1 MTNFKNIKSD
11 YQKIKIDNYIFIKEE
26 TRDENFGLI
35 HIEIYLKTMNHYR
48 MVDKTELPQTY
59 ISELSN
65 DKKYEPL
72 TFVEIMEFKK
82 YKNEMIEKIKKTNDI
97 ENRVCE
103 LFGNIYEINRDI
115 NFFTIHTDF
124 VNEFYKV
131 KIKEFNSLMIP
142 YIICDLIEKNKN
154 YNNQLFLI
162 GTNLFVQVSDMLH
175 KKICSLIQVNDKTGE
190 CQIIAVYIIEKNQD
204 KYEININLNEQNINE
219 ILRNETR
226 KFIERLEKN

>member
-1 MTNFKNIKSD
+1 MTNFKNITSN
-11 YQKIKIDNYIFIKEE
+11 YQKIIIDNYTFIKEE
-26 TRDENFGLI
+26 TNDQKFGLI
-35 HIEIYLKTMNHYR
+35 HVEIYLKTEIHYR
-48 MVDKTELPQTY
+48 MVDKIELPQRY
-59 ISELSN
+59 LLELS
-65 DKKYEPL
+65 DEKKYQPL
-72 TFVEIMEFKK
+72 TFVEVMEFKK
-82 YKNEMIEKIKKTNDI
+82 YKNEMIDKIKKINNL

-103 LFGNIYEINRDI
+103 LFGNIYEVNRDVK
-115 NFFTIHTDF
+115 FFTIHTDF

-175 KKICSLIQVNDKTGE
+175 KKLCSLIQVNDKTGE
-190 CQIIAVYIIEKNQD
+190 CKIIAVYIIEKNQD
-204 KYEININLNEQNINE
+204 KYEISIDLNEQNINE